1 LMVGLGETVD
11 ELLDT
16 FHDLSET
23 GCDILTVGQYLAP
36 TPRHI
41 PIEKYYSPD
50 EFAGLREKALKMG
63 FRYVEAGPLVRSSYH
78 AGRHTQGLESSDYS
92 NDPIFA
98 SPFLRLPLVQIGGR
112 AKAE

>member
-1 LMVGLGETVD
+1 
-11 ELLDT
+11 
-16 FHDLSET
+16 LSET

-78 AGRHTQGLESSDYS
+78 AGRHTRGLESSDYS
-92 NDPIFA
+92 SDPIFEA
-98 SPFLRLPLVQIGGR
+98 GWKPNAAPSSLIPLVRINGR
-112 AKAE
+112 SKTD